1 MGTRMLGSV
10 HKTGGTRP
18 GFSHAALMV
27 AMEGVKVAGSV
38 AGKDRG
44 AKVARLLKI
53 VHTCVGWY
61 IHACPP
67 GELIKLMLHYTR
79 EQVPCRK
86 LSFTEVNIPISL
98 NIPAV
103 CIGITQVEQAYT

>member
-1 MGTRMLGSV
+1 MGTRVLGSV

-18 GFSHAALMV
+18 GFSHPALMM

-61 IHACPP
+61 IHGCPP
-67 GELIKLMLHYTR
+67 GEFIKFMLPLYERTGALPQAFLHRR
-79 EQVPCRK
+79 EETPPGVPR
-86 LSFTEVNIPISL
+86 
-98 NIPAV
+98 
-103 CIGITQVEQAYT
+103 

>member
-1 MGTRMLGSV
+1 MRTRVLGSV

-18 GFSHAALMV
+18 GFSHPALMM

-61 IHACPP
+61 IHICPP
-67 GELIKLMLHYTR
+67 EELLKLLLHYIR
-79 EQVPCRK
+79 ERVPCRK
-86 LSFTEVNIPISL
+86 LSFQSTSHSPRSCT
-98 NIPAV
+98 AV
-103 CIGITQVEQAYT
+103 SA

>member
-1 MGTRMLGSV
+1 MRTRVLGSV

-18 GFSHAALMV
+18 GFSHPALVM

-53 VHTCVGWY
+53 VQTRVGWY

-67 GELIKLMLHYTR
+67 AELIELMLYYMG
-79 EQVPCRK
+79 EWVLCCK
-86 LSFTEVNIPISL
+86 LFFTVVKKPRQEFLDRGRAVSFVINSF
-98 NIPAV
+98 
-103 CIGITQVEQAYT
+103 

>member
-1 MGTRMLGSV
+1 MGTRVLGSV

-18 GFSHAALMV
+18 SFSHPALMM
-27 AMEGVKVAGSV
+27 AMVGVKVAGSV

-61 IHACPP
+61 IYVCPP
-67 GELIKLMLHYTR
+67 GELH
-79 EQVPCRK
+79 
-86 LSFTEVNIPISL
+86 NIYASL
-98 NIPAV
+98 YKRT
-103 CIGITQVEQAYT
+103 GSLLQAFFYRWWYSYWSQ

>member
-1 MGTRMLGSV
+1 MGTRVLGSV

-18 GFSHAALMV
+18 GFSHPALMM

-38 AGKDRG
+38 AGKDWG

-67 GELIKLMLHYTR
+67 GVLIKLLLHYIR
-79 EQVPCRK
+79 ERVSVRK
-86 LSFTEVNIPISL
+86 LSFQSTSYSPGTAPL
-98 NIPAV
+98 
-103 CIGITQVEQAYT
+103 